1 MQAAVGL
8 AQLDRLPNFIETR
21 RKNFRYL
28 KKQLASLDEFLIFPE
43 ATPESDPSW
52 FGFPITVREEAPFSR
67 FDLLHYLD
75 GKKIGFRLLFGG
87 NLIRQPYFQD
97 KIYRVSGELKN
108 TDFVMNNTFWIGVFP
123 GLTMIMLDYVAD
135 QIKVFL
141 DAQV

>member
-43 ATPESDPSW
+43 ATPKSDPSW

-97 KIYRVSGELKN
+97 KIYRVSGERKN
-108 TDFVMNNTFWIGVFP
+108 TDFVMNNTFWIGLYP
-123 GLTMIMLDYVAD
+123 GLIREELDFVAN
-135 QIKVFL
+135 QIKEDL
-141 DAQV
+141 NE